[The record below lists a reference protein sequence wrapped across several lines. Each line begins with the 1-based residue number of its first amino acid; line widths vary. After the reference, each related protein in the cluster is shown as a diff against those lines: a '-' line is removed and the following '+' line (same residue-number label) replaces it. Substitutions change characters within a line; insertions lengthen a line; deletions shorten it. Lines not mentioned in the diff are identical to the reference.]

1 MDYTHI
7 ENFLDKFKKLLL
19 QGEASH
25 EVIALTIAKHTQ
37 VEITTSMVKTK
48 GSVIH
53 IQGSPMLR
61 NEVLMHTQ
69 AILADLAL
77 SVPQRHFTQIR

>member
-1 MDYTHI
+1 MEYTHI
-7 ENFLDKFKKLLL
+7 ESFLDRFRKILS
-19 QGEASH
+19 QGQASS
-25 EVIALTIAKHTQ
+25 EVVAETITKHTG
-37 VEITTSMVKTK
+37 VEITTSMIKTK

-69 AILADLAL
+69 AILSDLAI
-77 SVPQRHFTQIR
+77 SIPERRFTQIR